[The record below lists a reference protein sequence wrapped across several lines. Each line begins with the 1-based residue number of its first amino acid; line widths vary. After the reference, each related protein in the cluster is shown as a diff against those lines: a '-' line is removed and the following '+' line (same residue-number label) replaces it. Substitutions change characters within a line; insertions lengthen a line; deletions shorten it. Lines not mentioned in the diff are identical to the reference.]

1 LPYRYSSIRH
11 THITEEIKKTIV
23 TKQTDITSAI
33 GTTDKQLVEAGKRL
47 EELNTASED
56 QIKAQSTEDMA
67 EALKQIEEELKA
79 LSASRNLLGELLS
92 NAEFHLLPGKS
103 RRIQAG

>member
-1 LPYRYSSIRH
+1 
-11 THITEEIKKTIV
+11 
-23 TKQTDITSAI
+23 
-33 GTTDKQLVEAGKRL
+33 VEAGKRL

-67 EALKQIEEELKA
+67 KALKQIEEELKA

-92 NAEFHLLPGKS
+92 KAQEDAIAKAAAERQTGSTTVTFGTHNSGF
-103 RRIQAG
+103 QAGVINGPISGISFGGK